1 MVWKA
6 SAEIPPRRC
15 KGIVKFVVG
24 IVHLIYLEDSLEAAL
39 VETGVVRNQRES
51 LDERPYL
58 LPDIWE
64 YRCIFSILRPKT
76 VYPPAEPLVVLG
88 LGVDEAVEGIYNL
101 PITYYHHS
109 YGAYA
114 GRLLIRRFEV
124 YCRKISHFFSYI
136 LFISAAESAIYTF

>member
-6 SAEIPPRRC
+6 SVEVAAGGRE
-15 KGIVKFVVG
+15 GVVELVVR
-24 IVHLIYLEDSLEAAL
+24 IVHPIYLEDSLEAAL

-51 LDERPYL
+51 LDERFYL
-58 LPDIWE
+58 LLDVWE
-64 YRCIFSILRPKT
+64 YRCIFSILRPKA
-76 VYPPAEPLVVLG
+76 VYPPVEPLVVLG

>member
-15 KGIVKFVVG
+15 KGIVKFVVR

-39 VETGVVRNQRES
+39 VEPGVVRNQRES

-64 YRCIFSILRPKT
+64 YRCIFSILRPKA
-76 VYPPAEPLVVLG
+76 VYPPAEPLVVVG
-88 LGVDEAVEGIYNL
+88 LGWM
-101 PITYYHHS
+101 
-109 YGAYA
+109 
-114 GRLLIRRFEV
+114 RL
-124 YCRKISHFFSYI
+124 
-136 LFISAAESAIYTF
+136 